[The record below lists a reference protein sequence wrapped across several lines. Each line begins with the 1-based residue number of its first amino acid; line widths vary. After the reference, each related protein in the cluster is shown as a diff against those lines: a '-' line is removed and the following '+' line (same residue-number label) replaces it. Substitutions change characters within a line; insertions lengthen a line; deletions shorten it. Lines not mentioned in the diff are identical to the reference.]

1 MQTYGKHTAL
11 SSMVMFGG
19 VNINPQISALKKP
32 LDILVATP
40 GRLLDHC
47 GQRTIDL
54 SGVEILVLD
63 EADRMLDMGFI
74 RDIRKILALLP
85 QKRQNLLFSATFSDE
100 IRSLARGVLNN
111 PGEVSVTP
119 RNTATELVTQTVH
132 LVEQHHKRD
141 LISHI
146 IRESGW
152 HQVLVFTRTKHG
164 ANRLA
169 EKLVK
174 DGLTAAAIHGNKS
187 QSARTRALAGFKEG
201 TVTVLVATDIAA
213 RGLDIDQLPQ
223 VVNFELPN
231 VPEDYVHRIGRTG
244 RAGAT
249 GAAVSLVDNSEIK
262 LLRDIERLIK
272 KTIDRKPVEGWTP
285 PATTAASFSARNA
298 TKTRASLAA
307 ASATAVAVIAAATVA
322 IAVAMAAAAASSAR
336 PAPRRARPRPP
347 RPAPARAGGDGRGH
361 APRDGER
368 KPSDRPAHAGRN
380 EAARSNRR
388 TTAVPGRRAPGGQ
401 RRPSTARRGRAAKQV
416 ISADSPHPDSD
427 PRTRA
432 HHALIDLVDV
442 FLASWAISFSPG
454 AGAISAMSSGLKYG
468 FARGYWNTAG
478 LIMGILFQ
486 FVVVAVG
493 LGAVLATSEM
503 AFNVV
508 KYLGV
513 AYLIYLGVRQI
524 RTDAAPVA
532 VDAGDP
538 RQASIRE
545 LVMRGFLINTMNP
558 KGTVFLLAVVPQFV
572 DPALPMVAQYA
583 ALAGTLAFTDLVAM
597 GVYTLLAARVLRLLR
612 DAKHIRWMNR
622 TFGSLFILAGV
633 FLASFRRHS

>member
-272 KTIDRKPVEGWTP
+272 KTIDRKPVEGWTRP
-285 PATTAASFSARNA
+285 PRRRPRSSARNA

-322 IAVAMAAAAASSAR
+322 IAVAMAAAAASSAAG
-336 PAPRRARPRPP
+336 APRAPSGNRAPPGPRRRRRPRP
-347 RPAPARAGGDGRGH
+347 R
-361 APRDGER
+361 PRDGER

-380 EAARSNRR
+380 EGRSQQPQNHRR
-388 TTAVPGRRAPGGQ
+388 PGAPRAGGQ
-401 RRPSTARRGRAAKQV
+401 RRSRG
-416 ISADSPHPDSD
+416 SPR
-427 PRTRA
+427 PRC
-432 HHALIDLVDV
+432 
-442 FLASWAISFSPG
+442 
-454 AGAISAMSSGLKYG
+454 
-468 FARGYWNTAG
+468 
-478 LIMGILFQ
+478 
-486 FVVVAVG
+486 
-493 LGAVLATSEM
+493 
-503 AFNVV
+503 
-508 KYLGV
+508 
-513 AYLIYLGVRQI
+513 
-524 RTDAAPVA
+524 
-532 VDAGDP
+532 
-538 RQASIRE
+538 
-545 LVMRGFLINTMNP
+545 
-558 KGTVFLLAVVPQFV
+558 
-572 DPALPMVAQYA
+572 
-583 ALAGTLAFTDLVAM
+583 
-597 GVYTLLAARVLRLLR
+597 
-612 DAKHIRWMNR
+612 
-622 TFGSLFILAGV
+622 
-633 FLASFRRHS
+633 